1 MKLLR
6 NGPDFL
12 ILDDSNKVI
21 QVVRSEES
29 GDAQKLLKEQKTE
42 KYRNKIKALGNKKLI
57 EFFVELIYTMAYEQE
72 KNNPDFEIILDCV
85 YNEIDFRMSCDSSNK
100 LK

>member
-21 QVVRSEES
+21 QVVRSEEI

>member
-12 ILDDSNKVI
+12 ILDDHDKVI
-21 QVVRSEES
+21 QVVRSEEV

-42 KYRNKIKALGNKKLI
+42 KYRKKTEGLSNEKLI
-57 EFFVELIYTMAYEQE
+57 EFFVELIYTIAYDQE
-72 KNNPDFEIILDCV
+72 KNNPDFEIVFDCV
-85 YNEIDFRMSCDSSNK
+85 YNEIAKRMSCDNSSK
-100 LK
+100 QK